1 MAFNQNGSLPVSAV
15 SSLSTKAAAPVI
27 FTLTTDGKDLT
38 QLFTV
43 NGGNFAAGT
52 IISIACNASR
62 TAYVKAYNTSDV
74 LYLTQDTS
82 SGTALMTLSSETK
95 RIWARVDSTTDVTFT
110 VQPSK
115 TVPTKI
121 LDIIRSS
128 TTYTQGTDYTLGEKA
143 HIIGVGSGGG
153 GGCGI
158 GNFGYHQGPV
168 GPAGGSGAI
177 NKTSAVTLS
186 GNYPIVIGAGGTG
199 GRGGGNAGSP
209 TTLGNAGSSTT
220 GFGLTLAGGG
230 GSQGSPPGGNTN
242 VQGATGSPSSIT
254 DGIIFSTGSISA
266 GSGLDPSGGV
276 GNGGAGGGP
285 FTKSAG
291 AQFGGTGTVGGFFV
305 LRYT

>member
-15 SSLSTKAAAPVI
+15 NSLSTKAAAPVI

-38 QLFTV
+38 QLFTT

-62 TAYVKAYNTSDV
+62 TAYIKAYNTSDV

-153 GGCGI
+153 GGVVVPQRSQRNLLALEHLGQTR
-158 GNFGYHQGPV
+158 GRSR
-168 GPAGGSGAI
+168 GSG
-177 NKTSAVTLS
+177 
-186 GNYPIVIGAGGTG
+186 
-199 GRGGGNAGSP
+199 
-209 TTLGNAGSSTT
+209 
-220 GFGLTLAGGG
+220 
-230 GSQGSPPGGNTN
+230 
-242 VQGATGSPSSIT
+242 VQG
-254 DGIIFSTGSISA
+254 
-266 GSGLDPSGGV
+266 L
-276 GNGGAGGGP
+276 
-285 FTKSAG
+285 
-291 AQFGGTGTVGGFFV
+291 QTVPPDV
-305 LRYT
+305 